1 MINKEIE
8 GIYSTDPIDWTHP
21 IDNIEPEELEESER
35 GEAIAELMRFIFK
48 SNHASNKVYV
58 VNSIRRFIC
67 LTYLVKPEL
76 LRGMSQIEIGEAL
89 RCTSANISHIAHNL
103 ANETGIRGSLESEES
118 SEAHRVAQRAKAKAQ
133 NAKVKHKKSI
143 KDACDRARDKLNSSD
158 GISLDR
164 FEVKAM
170 MKSKLMNADEL
181 LTNKGINF
189 INDSDK

>member
-89 RCTSANISHIAHNL
+89 RCTSANISQHHSSTM
-103 ANETGIRGSLESEES
+103 TGRLESLGLS
-118 SEAHRVAQRAKAKAQ
+118 CKTQ
-133 NAKVKHKKSI
+133 I
-143 KDACDRARDKLNSSD
+143 YC
-158 GISLDR
+158 
-164 FEVKAM
+164 
-170 MKSKLMNADEL
+170 
-181 LTNKGINF
+181 
-189 INDSDK
+189 